1 MASTPSSPSTTHR
14 LRDALARLT
23 RSRIALVA
31 LSSVVVLA
39 VAGSALGYR
48 ALSTSV
54 TVTVDG
60 KDREVSAMGST
71 VGDVLESEGIEVG
84 EHDLVAPDLDETI
97 DEGSRIN
104 VKYGRPLT
112 LTVDGDEQTHWVTS
126 TEVSDALGEVGQT
139 YGDARLS
146 SSRSAT
152 IGRGGIEVDVVT
164 PKTVQVKIGDR
175 KARERTVL
183 ALTVGEA
190 LQQLGVEVEKHD
202 RIKPAVDQELQDG
215 DKVVFTDV
223 RVVTRKVAGEA
234 LGHDSVERE
243 DDSAF
248 EGEETLVREGRDG
261 ARDVVY
267 KLVFR
272 NGELTDRKVV
282 RQRVLREPVNEVV
295 EVGTKEKPEPAAPDF
310 SGGGTVWDRLAQC
323 ESGGNWAINTG
334 NGYYGGLQFN
344 LGTWQSNGGS
354 GLPSNASRE
363 TQIAIA
369 TKLRDAAGGY
379 GPWPGCAAKLGLPR

>member
-1 MASTPSSPSTTHR
+1 M
-14 LRDALARLT
+14 RDALTRLT

-48 ALSTSV
+48 ALST
-54 TVTVDG
+54 TVTVSVDG
-60 KDREVSAMGST
+60 QDREVSAMADT

-84 EHDLVAPDLDETI
+84 EHDLVAPDLDESVA
-97 DEGSRIN
+97 DGSRIN

-112 LTVDGDEQTHWVTS
+112 LNVDGEEQTHWVTS
-126 TEVSDALGEVGQT
+126 TEVSDAFGELGQS
-139 YGDARLS
+139 YGGARLS

-152 IGRGGIEVDVVT
+152 IGREGLAVDVVT
-164 PKTVQVKIGDR
+164 PKTVQVKIADR
-175 KARERTVL
+175 KVRERTVL

-190 LQQLGVEVEKHD
+190 LQQLGVEVEEHD
-202 RIKPAVDQELQDG
+202 RVKPAVDRPLEDG
-215 DKVVFTDV
+215 DRVVFTDI
-223 RVVTRKVAGEA
+223 RVANRKVAGES
-234 LGHDSVERE
+234 LSYDTVKR
-243 DDSAF
+243 DDDEAF
-248 EGEETLVREGRDG
+248 EGEETVVREGRAG

-267 KLVFR
+267 RLVFR
-272 NGELTDRKVV
+272 NGELTERSVV
-282 RQRVLREPVNEVV
+282 RQRVLRKPVDKVV

-310 SGGGTVWDRLAQC
+310 SGGNTVWDRLAQC

-344 LGTWQSNGGS
+344 LGTWQSYGGT

-363 TQIAIA
+363 TQIAVA
-369 TKLRDAAGGY
+369 TKLRDASGGY
-379 GPWPGCAAKLGLPR
+379 GPWPGCASKLGLPR